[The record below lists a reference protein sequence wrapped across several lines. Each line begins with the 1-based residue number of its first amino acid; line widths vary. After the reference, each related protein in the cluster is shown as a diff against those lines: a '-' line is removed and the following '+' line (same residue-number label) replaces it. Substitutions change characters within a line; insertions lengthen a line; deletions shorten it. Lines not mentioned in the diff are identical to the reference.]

1 LADVT
6 GIVLWSLPIVE
17 PIQLQCGS
25 CGQMMAISPEHQ
37 GAQVQCPHCKAV
49 VQTPA
54 PPKPLAP
61 PSSGTLGF
69 AAHLDAGDQDSIFGQ
84 PEPTDDLFGIAP
96 APKIQMPP
104 IDVAPPPAPVPPV
117 RMEPAPSP
125 HVHAGA
131 PENAPGMFTETP
143 PAAASPDADLASF
156 APQRRIEDRSML
168 GPILLIFLVPYAIF
182 TTAFIGYLLYTW
194 PRDNPL
200 KFLPDNA
207 PKGQPRLQVKHDYQL
222 DPDMKTTLGQ
232 PIRVGAIEVTPLH
245 VKHNAENDL
254 ILVFKAKNVSSNL
267 VFVPLDQDYLKFS
280 KKSLDAGR
288 PYTFL
293 ERISKEKLNRIYGGD
308 LDFYRGAPGREQRF
322 DGEIGPGEEA
332 LVHITSNEDYRKREV
347 PNFVKAPEKLIW
359 RVQVRRGL
367 THVDGKD
374 VPATTVIGI
383 EFTARDIVR
392 DKGHGGG

>member
-1 LADVT
+1 M
-6 GIVLWSLPIVE
+6 E

-54 PPKPLAP
+54 APRPLEA

-69 AAHLDAGDQDSIFGQ
+69 TGKSDADEEDSIFGQ
-84 PEPTDDLFGIAP
+84 QQPTDDLFGATA
-96 APKIQMPP
+96 APKIQMPA
-104 IDVAPPPAPVPPV
+104 IDMGPPPAPVPTV
-117 RMEPAPSP
+117 SMAPAPSP
-125 HVHAGA
+125 PHVQAGTS
-131 PENAPGMFTETP
+131 EHAPGLFTESP

-156 APQRRIEDRSML
+156 APQRRVEDRSML

-200 KFLPDNA
+200 KYLPDSA

-222 DPDMKTTLGQ
+222 DPDMKTALGQ
-232 PIRVGAIEVTPLH
+232 SIRVGAIEVTPMH
-245 VKHNAENDL
+245 VKQTADNDL
-254 ILVFKAKNVSSNL
+254 VLVFKAKNVSSNL
-267 VFVPLDQDYLKFS
+267 VFAPLDQDHLKFS
-280 KKSLDAGR
+280 KSSLDSGR
-288 PYTFL
+288 PYTFV
-293 ERISKEKLNRIYGGD
+293 ERISAGKEKLNKIYGGD

-332 LVHITSNEDYRKREV
+332 FVRITSYEEYRKREV
-347 PNFVKAPEKLIW
+347 PNFVKAPEKLVW

-367 THVDGKD
+367 VRVEGKD

-383 EFTARDIVR
+383 EFTARDIVSE
-392 DKGHGGG
+392 KGRGGG